1 MTPRKTPMSRAGSK
15 TPPTV
20 LRYAVLATALAAVL
34 YLALR
39 WPSRALGGPDAVR
52 SLGCAVGIAWAGT
65 LLGRLLE
72 ALVLT
77 KRAHDD
83 ARAVQGAMAGT
94 IGRLFSTLGMLV
106 GVIAI
111 EPFPLLAFGL
121 QAGIAYVSLLALEVF
136 VNLRDF
142 GQNPGDRGAEV
153 SAGNG
158 PKSEA

>member
-1 MTPRKTPMSRAGSK
+1 MTRAAAK
-15 TPPTV
+15 TPPSMM
-20 LRYAVLATALAAVL
+20 RYAVLATALAAVL

-39 WPSRALGGPDAVR
+39 WPSRALGGPDAIR
-52 SLGCAVGIAWAGT
+52 SLGCAVGIAWVGT
-65 LLGRLLE
+65 LAGRLLE
-72 ALVLT
+72 ALVLH
-77 KRAHDD
+77 KRKHDD

-94 IGRLFSTLGMLV
+94 IGRLFTTLGMLV

-142 GQNPGDRGAEV
+142 GQNPGDRGAEA
-153 SAGNG
+153 SSGAGPG
-158 PKSEA
+158 PDA